1 MSKVKNKKVLR
12 RLAVRKLLGEKGK
25 NVIAVF
31 AVMLTAVLFTAVF
44 TIGNYILK
52 SSQEA
57 TMRQVGGSS
66 HAGVKYCLPED
77 VEKLS
82 QDSAVKQW
90 GTRLFV
96 GSADNEELLKTPS
109 EIGCV
114 DENYAK
120 FSFCEPTEGTLP
132 ADYYD
137 CAVSTLV
144 LDAMGLP
151 HELGVKLP
159 LTFRTGE
166 KTFTETFTVCGIFEG
181 DVISGAQMIFISKAW
196 CDENVPKRTMP
207 YDGVGDISG
216 YIQFDFFFDN
226 SFDIEGKVQQ
236 LLIRNG
242 YDPAETAYGVNWGY
256 GASSVDFSTILLIV
270 VVLALIIISGY
281 LIIYNIFYIRVSSDI
296 RSYGLLK
303 TIGTTGKQLKKIVH
317 IQAFCL
323 SAAGIP
329 FGLLAGYFLGIKLVP
344 VIVDNFNVGTGTS
357 VTANPWIFI
366 GAGIF
371 TLLTVWI
378 SCIRPCRL
386 AAKVSPIEA
395 VRYVENSGMK
405 IKTKSRKSRKVTA
418 FSMAWGNVKRTP
430 KKVVLVVLSM
440 SLSLILLNSAYS
452 IIHGFDM
459 DKFVESGILGDFIVT
474 DATMRNVYSSSKNI
488 MAVNDT
494 VKQDLEAS
502 GVAFTRE
509 DVYYTGFPYEVDG
522 TAYENTLEFID
533 GYPEIFNSLYG
544 KPEAEQF
551 MEDHM
556 ITVQCYGISDWTLN
570 HLELV
575 EGVIDADKFATGKY
589 CIAGP
594 FSMSEDEE
602 DCMKCYSVGDV
613 VKLECPDGVVR
624 EYEVMAVAS
633 MKYALSV
640 QWSSLLGIEF
650 ILPEQEWLSHFNT
663 EGAMLSV
670 LNLENP
676 SDTEK
681 MEEWISKYTTEDRRD
696 LTYISRKTYEKEFSN
711 LKLMIVIVGG
721 ILSFILAMI
730 GILNFINSVVTGIL
744 NRQREFAMMEAVGMT
759 GKQLKNMLAW
769 EGMLYAGFT
778 MVFVLTAGMAVCRF
792 IVESFAGQMWF
803 FTWHFEIMPV
813 VVCIPVL
820 AAVSW
825 IIPIIAYQKML
836 KESVVERL
844 RCQE

>member
-1 MSKVKNKKVLR
+1 MSAMNKVKNKKVLR
-12 RLAVRKLLGEKGK
+12 RLAVRKLLGEKNK
-25 NVIAVF
+25 NIIAVF

-44 TIGNYILK
+44 TIGNYMLK
-52 SSQEA
+52 SCQEA
-57 TMRQVGGSS
+57 AMRQVGGSS

-77 VEKLS
+77 IEKLS
-82 QDSAVKQW
+82 RDRAIKEW

-96 GSADNEELLKTPS
+96 GTADNEELLKTPS

-114 DENYAK
+114 DENYAR
-120 FSFCEPTEGTLP
+120 FSFCEPTKGTLP
-132 ADYYD
+132 ANYYD

-144 LDAMGLP
+144 LEAMGLP
-151 HELGVKLP
+151 CELGVKLP
-159 LTFRTGE
+159 LIFEAEG
-166 KTFTETFTVCGIFEG
+166 KKFTEEFTVCGIFEG

-196 CDENVPKRTMP
+196 CDENMPQRTTP
-207 YDGVGDISG
+207 YDGAGDISG
-216 YIQFDFFFDN
+216 YIQFNFFFDN
-226 SFDIEGKVQQ
+226 SFDIEGKIQQ

-242 YDPAETAYGVNWGY
+242 YEPDETAYGVNWAY
-256 GASSVDFSTILLIV
+256 GASYVDFTTILLIA

-329 FGLLAGYFLGIKLVP
+329 FGLLAGYFVGIKLMP
-344 VIVDNFNVGTGTS
+344 VIVDNFDVGTGTS

-452 IIHGFDM
+452 IISGFDM
-459 DKFVESGILGDFIVT
+459 DKFVESGILGDFIIT
-474 DATMRNVYSSSKNI
+474 DATMRNVYASYNNI
-488 MAVNDT
+488 MAVDDT

-502 GVAFTRE
+502 GIAFTRA
-509 DVYYTGFPYEVDG
+509 DVYYTEFLQEADDTVYEKV
-522 TAYENTLEFID
+522 LEFID
-533 GYPEIFNSLYG
+533 GYPGIFNGQYG
-544 KPEAEQF
+544 KMQTDKF
-551 MEDHM
+551 MADHK
-556 ITVQCYGISDWTLN
+556 ITVQCYGINDWILN
-570 HLELV
+570 HLEVV
-575 EGVIDADKFATGKY
+575 EGVIDADKFKTGKY

-594 FSMSEDEE
+594 FSITKDA
-602 DCMKCYSVGDV
+602 DNCYSVGDV
-613 VKLECPDGVVR
+613 AKLECPDGVVR
-624 EYEVMAVAS
+624 EYEVMALAR

-640 QWSSLLGIEF
+640 QWSSILGIEF
-650 ILPEQEWLSHFNT
+650 ILPEGEWLSHFDS

-670 LNLENP
+670 LNLENS
-676 SDTEK
+676 SDTEA
-681 MEEWISKYTTEDRRD
+681 MEEWIARYTTEDRRD
-696 LTYISRKTYEKEFSN
+696 LTYISRKTFEKEFSD
-711 LKLMIVIVGG
+711 LKFMIVIVGG
-721 ILSFILAMI
+721 VLSFILAMI

-744 NRQREFAMMEAVGMT
+744 NRQQEFAMMEAVGMT

-778 MVFVLTAGMAVCRF
+778 IVFVFTAGMAVCRF

-803 FTWHFEIMPV
+803 FTWHFEVMPV

-825 IIPIIAYQKML
+825 IIPIIAYKKML

-844 RCQE
+844 RGQD